1 MVEVG
6 IADRDSGG
14 GAAAAAACRRR
25 EEVWAREV
33 GRTQASFGCWIE
45 YGKGKGKGKR
55 VNEVGRDKKR
65 RV

>member
-1 MVEVG
+1 MP
-6 IADRDSGG
+6 DRDSGG

-33 GRTQASFGCWIE
+33 GARQDAGVVWMLDRVWE
-45 YGKGKGKGKR
+45 GKGKR
-55 VNEVGRDKKR
+55 ENEVGRDKKR